1 MAEEPLIKAA
11 EAARQI
17 GINRSGLCRQIKA
30 GSVRSHDGLVRLSEV
45 IADRGANIEEP
56 RGKRTT
62 AVARTAD
69 ATIGATT
76 ALGTAKTNKEVMLG
90 NLRALEYEQ
99 KAGRLV
105 DRATVE
111 RRVFELA
118 RASRDGWANWP
129 SQAGPL
135 IAHEL
140 GVGDIAK
147 TIIVLEKYVRE
158 HLLERSQPTL
168 RLAG

>member
-1 MAEEPLIKAA
+1 MSEEPLIKPA

-30 GSVRSHDGLVRLSEV
+30 GSVRSHGGLVRLSEV

-56 RGKRTT
+56 RGKRI
-62 AVARTAD
+62 AVARTAA
-69 ATIGATT
+69 ATAPATT

-105 DRATVE
+105 DKATVE

-118 RASRDGWANWP
+118 RASRDGWVNWP
-129 SQAGPL
+129 SQVGPL

-168 RLAG
+168 RLSS